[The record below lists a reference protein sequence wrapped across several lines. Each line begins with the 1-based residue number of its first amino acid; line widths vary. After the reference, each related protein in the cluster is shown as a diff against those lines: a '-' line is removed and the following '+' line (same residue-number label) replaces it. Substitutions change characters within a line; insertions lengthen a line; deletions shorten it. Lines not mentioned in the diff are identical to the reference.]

1 MTQIAAFPADLWR
14 EYVQEPGRE
23 GIFLVL
29 AAFLASFVFIR
40 TSARMARSDRFPWW
54 PGSVVTDSG
63 VHLHHLV
70 WGIVL
75 MMAGGT
81 IGFAL
86 GGQMPWFGVAAVL
99 FGIGVGL
106 TFDEFA
112 LWIYLRDVYWAREGR
127 TSIDAVAVTAA
138 FMGLVFLGVN
148 PLQFTGDDVLA
159 TLASIGY
166 SLGVIAISAVCFAKS
181 RYLHGFATLV
191 FPPLGFWALVR
202 LAKPGSPW
210 ARRFYGRR
218 DPKRQERAEQRFGP
232 HRRITRI
239 LERAREIIGGTYY
252 DAVGGRGVGDER
264 PDAESPDALLAAE
277 QDATVEAAEAIHAR
291 AEEEARIE
299 AERQAAER
307 RAIASGRPR
316 RRDRD

>member
-1 MTQIAAFPADLWR
+1 MIAAFPADLWR
-14 EYVQEPGRE
+14 DYVQEPGRE
-23 GIFLVL
+23 GAFLVL
-29 AAFLASFVFIR
+29 AAFLGSFLFIR
-40 TSARMARSDRFPWW
+40 TSARMSRSERFPWW

-99 FGIGVGL
+99 FGVGVGL

-138 FMGLVFLGVN
+138 FMGLVFFGVN

-166 SLGVIAISAVCFAKS
+166 SLGVVAISAVCFAKG
-181 RYLHGFATLV
+181 RFLHGFATLV
-191 FPPLGFWALVR
+191 FPPIGLWAVIR
-202 LAKPGSPW
+202 LAKPTSPW
-210 ARRFYGRR
+210 ARWRYGAR
-218 DPKRQERAEQRFGP
+218 DPERQARSERRYGP
-232 HRRITRI
+232 HRRITRV
-239 LERAREIIGGTYY
+239 LERAREL
-252 DAVGGRGVGDER
+252 VGGIID
-264 PDAESPDALLAAE
+264 DAPPRSAEDRHDALLIAE
-277 QDATVEAAEAIHAR
+277 QEATVEAVEEIVAR
-291 AEEEARIE
+291 AEDEARIE
-299 AERQAAER
+299 AERQAG
-307 RAIASGRPR
+307 GR
-316 RRDRD
+316 

>member
-1 MTQIAAFPADLWR
+1 MIAAFPTDLWR

-23 GIFLVL
+23 GVFLVL
-29 AAFLASFVFIR
+29 SAFLGSFVFIR
-40 TSARMARSDRFPWW
+40 TSARMSRSERFPWW

-86 GGQMPWFGVAAVL
+86 GGTMPWFGVAAVL

-159 TLASIGY
+159 TLFSIGY

-181 RYLHGFATLV
+181 RFLHGFATLV

-210 ARRFYGRR
+210 ALRFYGPR
-218 DPKRQERAEQRFGP
+218 DPQRQVRAEERFGP
-232 HRRITRI
+232 HRPITRI
-239 LERAREIIGGTYY
+239 IERAREIIGGGFHEPPGASSET
-252 DAVGGRGVGDER
+252 RN
-264 PDAESPDALLAAE
+264 ALLSAE
-277 QDATVEAAEAIHAR
+277 QDASLEAIEEIRAR
-291 AEEEARIE
+291 AEDEARIE
-299 AERQAAER
+299 AERQAA
-307 RAIASGRPR
+307 ASGRAHPSGR
-316 RRDRD
+316 G

>member
-1 MTQIAAFPADLWR
+1 MIAAFPTDLWR

-23 GIFLVL
+23 GVFLVL
-29 AAFLASFVFIR
+29 SAFLGSFVFIR
-40 TSARMARSDRFPWW
+40 TSARMARSERFPWW

-166 SLGVIAISAVCFAKS
+166 SLGVIAISAVCFAKA
-181 RYLHGFATLV
+181 RFLHGFATLV
-191 FPPLGFWALVR
+191 FPPLGFWALIR

-210 ARRFYGRR
+210 ARRFYGDR
-218 DPKRQERAEQRFGP
+218 DPKRQARAEQRFGA
-232 HRRITRI
+232 HRRITQI
-239 LERAREIIGGTYY
+239 IERAREI
-252 DAVGGRGVGDER
+252 VGGNYYE
-264 PDAESPDALLAAE
+264 PSTADARHREALLIAE
-277 QDATVEAAEAIHAR
+277 QDASVEAVEQIRAR
-291 AEEEARIE
+291 AEDEARIE
-299 AERQAAER
+299 AERQATA
-307 RAIASGRPR
+307 AGRHDGPGR
-316 RRDRD
+316 G

>member
-1 MTQIAAFPADLWR
+1 VTVIAAFPTDLWR
-14 EYVQEPGRE
+14 EYVQEPNRE

-29 AAFLASFVFIR
+29 AAFLGSFVFIR

-159 TLASIGY
+159 TLFSIGY

-218 DPKRQERAEQRFGP
+218 DPKRQAQAEKRFGP

-239 LERAREIIGGTYY
+239 LERARELVGGSFY
-252 DAVGGRGVGDER
+252 DAVGVARPER
-264 PDAESPDALLAAE
+264 HEVESQDALLAAE
-277 QDATVEAAEAIHAR
+277 QDASVEAAEEIQAR
-291 AEEEARIE
+291 AAEEARIE
-299 AERQAAER
+299 AERQAA
-307 RAIASGRPR
+307 AASGRHR
-316 RRDRD
+316 GHGRD

>member
-1 MTQIAAFPADLWR
+1 MIAALPQDLWR
-14 EYVQEPGRE
+14 DYVQEPGRE
-23 GIFLVL
+23 GVFLVL
-29 AAFLASFVFIR
+29 SAFLGSFVFIR
-40 TSARMARSDRFPWW
+40 TSARMSRSERFPWW

-127 TSIDAVAVTAA
+127 TSIDAVAITAA

-181 RYLHGFATLV
+181 RFLHGFATLV
-191 FPPLGFWALVR
+191 FPPLGFWALIR

-210 ARRFYGRR
+210 ARWRYGTR
-218 DPKRQERAEQRFGP
+218 DPKRQAKAEQRFGP

-239 LERAREIIGGTYY
+239 VERAREI
-252 DAVGGRGVGDER
+252 VGGNYYELHAAGGGD
-264 PDAESPDALLAAE
+264 PESREALLTAE
-277 QDATVEAAEAIHAR
+277 QDASVEAVEEIRQR
-291 AEEEARIE
+291 AEDEARIE
-299 AERQAAER
+299 AERQAA
-307 RAIASGRPR
+307 ASGRH
-316 RRDRD
+316 RDPGRS